1 MLTKTNL
8 EQELLKE
15 IKGLTQSDISRI
27 VKMVHFVK
35 KEILGR
41 NQEGA
46 KLQIMGY
53 AGMLKDMTDEETA
66 LFNEAARRRSLFKD
80 RVVRL

>member
-1 MLTKTNL
+1 MLTKMNL

-15 IKGLTQSDISRI
+15 IKGLTQSDILRI

-35 KEILGR
+35 KELLGKKKEDVK
-41 NQEGA
+41 QE
-46 KLQIMGY
+46 IMGY
-53 AGMLKDMTDEETA
+53 AGMLKDMTDEEKE
-66 LFNEAARRRSLFKD
+66 LFNEAARRKSLFRD